1 MSRYLQLL
9 SLLAPA
15 TVCANGAH
23 DLYGNVLPNLA
34 KEELAVSAHGNLNDK
49 VPTIELYKNKPVETR
64 GAPPY
69 PFPKDRKYNT
79 GGGPVEGKINVHLV
93 PHSHDDTG
101 WQVTVDQYFAQEVF
115 YTIDTVVQS
124 LAADPNRR
132 FIYVETAFFARWW
145 EQASDAKRA
154 VATRLVKNKQLEF
167 TNGGWCMHDEA
178 SPLWCPPPARRSE
191 PVHRIW
197 PRPQP
202 A

>member
-49 VPTIELYKNKPVETR
+49 APTIELYKNKPVETR

-124 LAADPNRR
+124 LAADPNRK

-154 VATRLVKNKQLEF
+154 VATTLVKNKQLEF